1 MVQSIYSRLLQDDG
15 GNSTTTQPAPQNDTA
30 VLLNTMLIYGI
41 MLVIFSLL
49 FCWLRLRYPRVYNI
63 RDWVKDI
70 RCKLAMNQFGFFTWI
85 WELNDIP
92 DKAFMEQCGMDA
104 LCFIKILRWAFKVA
118 AVSAFN
124 ALWLIPVYGS
134 SEESEETAYIT
145 DYIASITTSNVPPG
159 SPRLI
164 ATTIAAYIVFGA
176 ALYFL
181 YQEFEWFRPFR
192 FRLLHQAKPRNYTVY
207 VHGIRDEF
215 RADYDLADY
224 FQECFGLGRVQEA
237 HLKLDTPDLLEMTR
251 KRTTLI
257 QKLEHAINVEEVQGT
272 TPTHTVGKTVVNS
285 IEAYADEL
293 KKMNRKITE
302 QIDYL
307 ELGGYDS
314 DDPDAKMMESPRH
327 PEGGPLDGGFV
338 TFYNLSSTQAA
349 RQMNHARMPFEMQVM
364 EAPDPEGT

>member
-1 MVQSIYSRLLQDDG
+1 MVQPIYSRLLQDDA
-15 GNSTTTQPAPQNDTA
+15 GNSTTAEPVSPNDTA
-30 VLLNTMLIYGI
+30 VLLNTLMIYGI
-41 MLVIFSLL
+41 MLIIFTLL

-63 RDWVKDI
+63 REWVKDI
-70 RCKLAMNQFGFFTWI
+70 RCKLASNQFSFFSWI

-92 DKAFMEQCGMDA
+92 DKTFMEQCGMDA
-104 LCFIKILRWAFKVA
+104 LCLIKILRWAFKVS
-118 AVSAFN
+118 AVGAVN

-134 SEESEETAYIT
+134 SAESAETAYIT
-145 DYIASITTSNVPPG
+145 DYVTSITLSNVPPG
-159 SPRLI
+159 SPRLF
-164 ATTIAAYIVFGA
+164 AATIASYIVFGA

-192 FRLLHQAKPRNYTVY
+192 FRVLHQAKPRNYTVY

-237 HLKLDTPDLLEMTR
+237 HLKLDTPELLEMTL
-251 KRTTLI
+251 KRTALI
-257 QKLEHAINVEEVQGT
+257 QKLEHAINVEELEHK
-272 TPTHTVGKTVVNS
+272 TPTHKVGGTVVNS

-293 KKMNRKITE
+293 KNWNREITE
-302 QIDYL
+302 RIEYL
-307 ELGGYDS
+307 EAGGYDS
-314 DDPDAKMMESPRH
+314 DDPDAKTIKSARQT
-327 PEGGPLDGGFV
+327 EGGPLDGGFV

-349 RQMNHARMPFEMQVM
+349 RQMNHARMPFEMQVV